1 MKKSRQLIG
10 MNVVDAISGKICGRV
25 KDVAYVLNKREILGF
40 IIDCGRWM
48 KAEKILLRK
57 SILHIGSEK
66 VMARDMNEIEC
77 IDKHK
82 DLLEVLEEK
91 KRIQSLEVISNTGK
105 GIGYIEDIIIDEK
118 TCNIRGYVL
127 TDGIIEDIIKGKTI
141 IPFNDEIIF
150 GEDTIILGSDYK
162 SITLKNDI
170 ILKKVFKKIKRA
182 GR

>member
-1 MKKSRQLIG
+1 MPI
-10 MNVVDAISGKICGRV
+10 
-25 KDVAYVLNKREILGF
+25 
-40 IIDCGRWM
+40 
-48 KAEKILLRK
+48 
-57 SILHIGSEK
+57 
-66 VMARDMNEIEC
+66 NEIES

-82 DLLEVLEEK
+82 DLFEALEEK
-91 KRIQSLEVISNTGK
+91 KKILSHEVISNTGE
-105 GIGYIEDIIIDEK
+105 GIGYIDDIIIDEK

-127 TDGIIEDIIKGKTI
+127 TDGIIEDIIKGKTV

-162 SITLKNDI
+162 SIMLKNDI

>member
-10 MNVVDAISGKICGRV
+10 MNVVDAVSGKICGRV
-25 KDVAYVLNKREILGF
+25 KEIVYVLNKREILGF
-40 IIDCGRWM
+40 IVDCGRWM
-48 KAEKILLRK
+48 KAEKILMK
-57 SILHIGSEK
+57 ESILNIGSEK
-66 VMARDMNEIEC
+66 IMARDINEIES

-82 DLLEVLEEK
+82 DLFEALEEK
-91 KRIQSLEVISNTGK
+91 KKILSHEVISNTGE
-105 GIGYIEDIIIDEK
+105 GIGYIDDIIIDEK

-127 TDGIIEDIIKGKTI
+127 TDGIIEDIIKGKTV

-162 SITLKNDI
+162 SIMLKNDI